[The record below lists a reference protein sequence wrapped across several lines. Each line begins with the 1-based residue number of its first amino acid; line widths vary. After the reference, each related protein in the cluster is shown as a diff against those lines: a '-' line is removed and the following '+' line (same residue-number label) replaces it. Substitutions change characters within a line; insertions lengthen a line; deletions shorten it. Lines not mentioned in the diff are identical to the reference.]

1 MSTVFCSFCQN
12 KFATFNIYIQHL
24 ATNAC
29 GNKRESIINKKETS
43 INLDK
48 TDSVVKAIA
57 KKRTLEEGPGSTPAP
72 TLPKKTITQAMAPQ
86 QEKFVG
92 IDRSKNVVKN
102 GKLRC
107 EFCMKMIKPRGMT
120 QHLNIVHKCSFCGDL
135 VENLDNH
142 KAKNHLTE
150 SCSYCNEKFL
160 NASKV
165 EVHVKEEHLRVC
177 NKCEEKFYNESSLN
191 KHMEDVHDSE
201 YCDLCDE
208 KMRKEDNL
216 MDDHKEKI
224 HGIEKKV
231 LKTFGGGMMFM
242 MVSE

>member
-12 KFATFNIYIQHL
+12 KFATFNLYIQHL

-29 GNKRESIINKKETS
+29 GEKRSIS
-43 INLDK
+43 INSEK
-48 TDSVVKAIA
+48 TNSIVKTEPM
-57 KKRTLEEGPGSTPAP
+57 KRTIHEGPGSSTTPIMA
-72 TLPKKTITQAMAPQ
+72 KKTITQAMVPQ
-86 QEKFVG
+86 QERFQGVQ
-92 IDRSKNVVKN
+92 KNIVKN

-120 QHLNIVHKCSFCGDL
+120 QHLNIVHKCSFCGDF

-142 KAKNHLTE
+142 VNKNHLTE
-150 SCSYCNEKFL
+150 SCNHCNKKFL
-160 NASKV
+160 NMSKV
-165 EVHVKEEHLRVC
+165 EAHVKADHLRVC
-177 NKCEEKFYNESSLN
+177 QVCEDKFYNESSLN
-191 KHMEDVHDSE
+191 QHTEDVHESE

-208 KMRKEDNL
+208 KMKKVDNL
-216 MDDHKEKI
+216 MDDHREKI